1 MQETFTQDQLIK
13 TLYQESEAPLSRKLI
28 SALGN
33 NQTLKEQF
41 DSYNDIIMLLDSKED
56 YAPSKTSLDIIKS
69 YSLKHSTNKRK

>member
-1 MQETFTQDQLIK
+1 MQETFTQNQLIK
-13 TLYQESEAPLSRKLI
+13 TLYQESKAPLSRKLI

-56 YAPSKTSLDIIKS
+56 YTPSKTSLDIIKS
-69 YSLKHSTNKRK
+69 YSLKHSTNKCK